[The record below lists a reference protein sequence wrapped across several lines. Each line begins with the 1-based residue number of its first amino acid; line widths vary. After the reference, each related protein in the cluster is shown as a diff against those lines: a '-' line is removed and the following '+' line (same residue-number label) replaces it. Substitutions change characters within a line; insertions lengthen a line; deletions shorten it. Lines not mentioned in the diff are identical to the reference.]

1 MKYYNSEL
9 RIQNLLKNTLDMP
22 LRVKTLLS
30 PSGESSL
37 FDCTSGTTKNNAM
50 AIIRPN
56 VPTARKGNGNPPR
69 L

>member
-1 MKYYNSEL
+1 MF
-9 RIQNLLKNTLDMP
+9 TLDMP

-56 VPTARKGNGNPPR
+56 VPTDRNGNGNPPR